1 MFSYKKRIESLDELH
16 KVIDALETL
25 KKEYQIIKKIEWSEP
40 KSPLPKLPKNV
51 WYVEEVNISKVFF
64 TDADAIV
71 KLVCKDCGT
80 SCTGK
85 RNLLEGMNCI
95 YCFKH
100 NTTIVPLDKE
110 SESK

>member
-51 WYVEEVNISKVFF
+51 WYVEEVDTSKIFF

-71 KLVCKDCGT
+71 KLVCKNCGI
-80 SCTGK
+80 SCRGK
-85 RNLLEGMNCI
+85 RNLLEGMSCI
-95 YCFKH
+95 YCFNH
-100 NTTIVPLDKE
+100 NTTIVSLDKE
-110 SESK
+110 FECK